1 MNDKGRYQFSKSPP
15 GPWIAS
21 LDILPTVWQK
31 DRRRPQFAI
40 EAAIQLLQTF
50 RAVEISVGVSTM
62 ASAFS
67 ELQPHSLGLYVLILS
82 ALTFVNL
89 PDINGKTVRGRVRV
103 DCFPHS
109 TEQTTSF

>member
-1 MNDKGRYQFSKSPP
+1 MNDKGRYPFSKSPS

-31 DRRRPQFAI
+31 NPRRPQFAI

-50 RAVEISVGVSTM
+50 RAVEISVGVSAM

-67 ELQPHSLGLYVLILS
+67 ELQPHSLGLYLLILS
-82 ALTFVNL
+82 VLTLVNL
-89 PDINGKTVRGRVRV
+89 PGINWKTVRGRVRV
-103 DCFPHS
+103 DCFSHN
-109 TEQTTSF
+109 TEQTTPF